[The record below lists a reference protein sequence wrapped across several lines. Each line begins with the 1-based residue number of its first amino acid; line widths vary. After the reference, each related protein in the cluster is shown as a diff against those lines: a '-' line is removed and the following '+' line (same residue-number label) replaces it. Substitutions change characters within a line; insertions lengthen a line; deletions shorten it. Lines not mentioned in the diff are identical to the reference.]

1 MITVTSPAPTPQPE
15 PTHSTT
21 SAPITKSAAST
32 KTAPITKTARQAR
45 IIAILEQYPVRSQSD
60 LAELLATE
68 HVQVTQGTLSRDLVE
83 IGALRVRGQDG
94 HLVYAVPADGGD
106 RTPQV
111 GEFATFESRLTRL
124 CSEVLVSAEAS
135 ANLVVL
141 RTPPGAAQYFAS
153 AIDRVAWDSILGT
166 IAGDDTILLIT
177 RDPTGRRRHRRPLS
191 PDEPGH
197 PPHRRPL
204 ISGLLHR
211 YRHLV
216 WFSVQKFGQAPS
228 TARKRTP

>member
-1 MITVTSPAPTPQPE
+1 MTASARAPL
-15 PTHSTT
+15 
-21 SAPITKSAAST
+21 
-32 KTAPITKTARQAR
+32 TKTARHAK
-45 IIAILEQYPVRSQSD
+45 IIAVLEQQQIRSQTE
-60 LAELLATE
+60 LADQLAADG
-68 HVQVTQGTLSRDLVE
+68 VVVTQGTLSRDLVE

-111 GEFATFESRLTRL
+111 GEFATFESRLSRL

-153 AIDRVAWDSILGT
+153 AIDRVGWDSILGT

-177 RDPTGRRRHRRPLS
+177 RDPAGGDAIADRFLQMSRGTRRT
-191 PDEPGH
+191 D
-197 PPHRRPL
+197 
-204 ISGLLHR
+204 
-211 YRHLV
+211 
-216 WFSVQKFGQAPS
+216 
-228 TARKRTP
+228 T